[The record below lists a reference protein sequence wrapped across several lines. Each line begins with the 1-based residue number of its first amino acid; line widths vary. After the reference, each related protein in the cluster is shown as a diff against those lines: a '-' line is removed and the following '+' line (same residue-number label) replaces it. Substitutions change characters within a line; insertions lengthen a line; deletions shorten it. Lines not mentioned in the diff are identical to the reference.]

1 MVMSGN
7 RMIVWLL
14 PLLLMM
20 GCATAQERAE
30 QRVRMKK
37 AVAEAVASRHLHIDV
52 STMSTLRYGAK
63 TLTSNYFL
71 ELRGDTLCSDLPY
84 WGQAYQA
91 PVGGPSIGLKFE
103 APILR
108 YSESR
113 PKANKTLLELDV
125 KTQED
130 AYHYLI
136 EVYDTGE
143 SYIRIRSLN
152 RDPISFDGALATSN

>member
-1 MVMSGN
+1 MSGN